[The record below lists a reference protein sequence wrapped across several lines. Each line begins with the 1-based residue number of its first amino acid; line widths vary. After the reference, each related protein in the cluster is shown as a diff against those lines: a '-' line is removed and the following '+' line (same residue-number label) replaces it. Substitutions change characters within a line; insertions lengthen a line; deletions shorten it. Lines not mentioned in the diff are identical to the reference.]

1 MKAELTIPKE
11 DRSWLRRFLV
21 RQDTVYDRYES
32 VYQANTPFGKAVYLL
47 LYLLPGI
54 IAFLCINVEPVFRVQ
69 LAVMRLSPR
78 YLQYAWVLLI
88 TFGWHVFVPF
98 LALRFV
104 DKLSLRET
112 FAFLGLDRLDRRGL
126 FLVLPAYFGLF
137 ALISLPYIKFVAP
150 VIESWTESVPLFRIP
165 DYSIFQDT
173 PEAMYTFPPVAL
185 VFLGIGNFL
194 GEELYFRG
202 YLMKKSAFLGKMNW
216 IVSSILF
223 ALYHLWQVQ
232 QTWPMIGLVLAFG
245 LLMTLR
251 KDIYV
256 LIAFHFLVN
265 MWMAFGTG

>member
-1 MKAELTIPKE
+1 VETQSAIAEVLV
-11 DRSWLRRFLV
+11 SWLRRFFV
-21 RQDTVYDRYES
+21 REDAVYDQYES
-32 VYQANTPFGKAVYLL
+32 VYQARTAVGRAVYLL

-54 IAFLCINVEPVFRVQ
+54 IAAIGINVEPVFRLQ
-69 LAVMRLSPR
+69 LAVARLSAR
-78 YLQYAWVLLI
+78 YLQYAWILLI
-88 TFGWHVFVPF
+88 TLGWHTFVPF
-98 LALRFV
+98 AALRFV

-112 FAFLGLDRLDRRGL
+112 FAFLGLNRLDRRGL
-126 FLVLPAYFGLF
+126 LLVLPVYFVLF
-137 ALISLPYIKFVAP
+137 ALVSIPYVKFAAP
-150 VIESWTESVPLFRIP
+150 LIEGWTRSVSIFRIP

-173 PEAMYTFPPVAL
+173 PQAMYSFPPVVL

-232 QTWPMIGLVLAFG
+232 QTWPMIGLALAFG

-265 MWMAFGTG
+265 IWMTFGTG